1 MRRIGCRVDN
11 AIHAGYTHIHQQG
24 LHNIAAAVKKQSFN
38 LNNQSAVTNQ
48 TFHLRRRRRRL
59 DNQSILSLS
68 SFFSMCYIDIYIFL
82 FSLLFFFF
90 LCSPSSLSHIEQSD
104 WNNVSAS
111 AERYSPTTTSPPPLF
126 FMYILKESKSNTR
139 ERGSHFESWRWNCLN
154 WLEYQS
160 HSSEVVVY
168 RFLLSSGRIKSHF
181 LLLLLFI
188 LCSHDHHLFV
198 FIFRSKLYS
207 RERKESY
214 RRWMDG

>member
-82 FSLLFFFF
+82 FSLLFF
-90 LCSPSSLSHIEQSD
+90 LCVHPLLCHTSNSRIGITFPHQPSVIL
-104 WNNVSAS
+104 
-111 AERYSPTTTSPPPLF
+111 RRRRPPPLF
-126 FMYILKESKSNTR
+126 FYVYIE
-139 ERGSHFESWRWNCLN
+139 
-154 WLEYQS
+154 
-160 HSSEVVVY
+160 
-168 RFLLSSGRIKSHF
+168 RIKKQH
-181 LLLLLFI
+181 
-188 LCSHDHHLFV
+188 
-198 FIFRSKLYS
+198 K
-207 RERKESY
+207 RK
-214 RRWMDG
+214 GQPF

>member
-90 LCSPSSLSHIEQSD
+90 CVHPLLCHTSNSRIGITFPHQPSVIL
-104 WNNVSAS
+104 
-111 AERYSPTTTSPPPLF
+111 RRRRPPPLF

-139 ERGSHFESWRWNCLN
+139 ERGSHFES
-154 WLEYQS
+154 
-160 HSSEVVVY
+160 
-168 RFLLSSGRIKSHF
+168 
-181 LLLLLFI
+181 
-188 LCSHDHHLFV
+188 
-198 FIFRSKLYS
+198 
-207 RERKESY
+207 
-214 RRWMDG
+214 